1 MEAKAG
7 DVMLFSCGCLNVELR
22 CDSTATSS
30 FEDDHLRS
38 ALGGQLIL
46 LERPQKRVVHE
57 WLLREKHGIRHCFAC
72 NTPVFSFLASDSQK
86 QQETQQ
92 EPHQEQPQA
101 LVVSN
106 NLRRD
111 ETWISDLRRHP
122 SFSECFQILV
132 DPTIAHTQLAGLQE
146 NAEHGPHKEDSLV
159 PGYIEGVRSKVS
171 QVVKQVMAEK
181 QYQIEEEHRR
191 ALDSLRQLKSKCDL
205 QCNTLLKII
214 EYQET
219 AEERRF
225 STATTKS
232 SSFSVARSESMES
245 KASQRSGG
253 FGLRDRESSGS
264 GGITGTAGFDD
275 DVFEMQFNDEAIYE
289 DGEGGIEQAE
299 EAREMGAEGDGD
311 EQFDD
316 DDEVVSALSQERT
329 RRSSMDLTQY
339 AASAPIQV
347 PVDAANWAS
356 LRPEEE
362 GLDAREP
369 SLARPECL
377 EDIARSMRD
386 ISDRMVDDH
395 TKVFG
400 DLPRPRLYTNQ
411 F

>member
-1 MEAKAG
+1 
-7 DVMLFSCGCLNVELR
+7 
-22 CDSTATSS
+22 
-30 FEDDHLRS
+30 
-38 ALGGQLIL
+38 
-46 LERPQKRVVHE
+46 
-57 WLLREKHGIRHCFAC
+57 
-72 NTPVFSFLASDSQK
+72 
-86 QQETQQ
+86 
-92 EPHQEQPQA
+92 
-101 LVVSN
+101 
-106 NLRRD
+106 
-111 ETWISDLRRHP
+111 
-122 SFSECFQILV
+122 
-132 DPTIAHTQLAGLQE
+132 
-146 NAEHGPHKEDSLV
+146 
-159 PGYIEGVRSKVS
+159 
-171 QVVKQVMAEK
+171 
-181 QYQIEEEHRR
+181 
-191 ALDSLRQLKSKCDL
+191 
-205 QCNTLLKII
+205 
-214 EYQET
+214 
-219 AEERRF
+219 
-225 STATTKS
+225 
-232 SSFSVARSESMES
+232 MES

-395 TKVFG
+395 TKVS
-400 DLPRPRLYTNQ
+400 LAYTLTKYIFFPSTFQ
-411 F
+411 KYTALTACFEVWHFYPEKYIEFEWGIEAQVEVVLILSPAI